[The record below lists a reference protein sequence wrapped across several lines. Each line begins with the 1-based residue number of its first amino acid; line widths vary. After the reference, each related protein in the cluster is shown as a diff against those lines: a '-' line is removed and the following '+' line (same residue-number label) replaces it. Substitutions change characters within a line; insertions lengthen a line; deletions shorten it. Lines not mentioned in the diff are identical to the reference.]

1 MLTWE
6 MSSSREEK
14 VEWQPFHKHVCPGRT
29 TGAGGCA
36 KYNGGV
42 HGGCG
47 NGVVKVEGRAL
58 VSDCDARVERVG
70 SLRKL

>member
-14 VEWQPFHKHVCPGRT
+14 MAWQSFHKHVCPGRT

-36 KYNGGV
+36 KCGGGV
-42 HGGCG
+42 YGGCG
-47 NGVVKVEGRAL
+47 NGVVKVEGRVL
-58 VSDCDARVERVG
+58 VSDGDARVESDV

>member
-1 MLTWE
+1 

-36 KYNGGV
+36 KYSEGGV
-42 HGGCG
+42 DGGCG
-47 NGVVKVEGRAL
+47 NGVVKEGRVL
-58 VSDCDARVERVG
+58 VSDGDPRVERVG

>member
-1 MLTWE
+1 MTWE

-14 VEWQPFHKHVCPGRT
+14 MAWQSFHKHVCSGRT
-29 TGAGGCA
+29 AGIGGCA
-36 KYNGGV
+36 KYSGGV

-47 NGVVKVEGRAL
+47 NEVVKVEGRVL
-58 VSDCDARVERVG
+58 VSDGDARVESVV